1 MSRTNFLGY
10 EQKHTFIFPH

>member
-10 EQKHTFIFPH
+10 EQKHTFIFAH